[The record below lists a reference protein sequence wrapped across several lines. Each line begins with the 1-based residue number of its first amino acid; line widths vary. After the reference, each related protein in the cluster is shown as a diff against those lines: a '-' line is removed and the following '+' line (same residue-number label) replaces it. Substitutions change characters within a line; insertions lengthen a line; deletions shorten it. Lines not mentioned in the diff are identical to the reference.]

1 MAAKKKAVP
10 KNAGGKGKDP
20 FRSEYDVAVNLIAEY
35 GIRGKETPRGDS
47 VAMYK
52 KFSAKKG
59 RVTQADI
66 DAVMKYVGTMKD
78 LRRGRKR

>member
-1 MAAKKKAVP
+1 MAAKKKAAP

-20 FRSEYDVAVNLIAEY
+20 FRREYDQAVNLIAEY
-35 GIRGKETPRGDS
+35 GMRGMETPRGDS
-47 VAMYK
+47 RAMYK

-66 DAVMKYVGTMKD
+66 DAVLKYAGSMQD